1 MIVGDFALSNH
12 QVVGEYAPHGF
23 METAAD
29 RFVRHRE
36 VREDL
41 GLALANQLQRLFHE
55 VHAHGCGV
63 RQEID
68 AGTVPLDGIG
78 PLRNLPFEPRLG
90 HYRGLGQIDDHAVA
104 RGLDVAHIHQAA
116 RGASGPPVI
125 DLKPS
130 FAAEEAA
137 LVAKS
142 CVDIPADTAARLI
155 GDPSAYYVN
164 VHSDGHPDGAL
175 RGQLAR
181 F

>member
-1 MIVGDFALSNH
+1 MPVLRPLVAVVAAITLAACGGGGGKDKQTKVTTTGTAGPGVKNDGTAVSVKAPLSGAEVVPGPGVKDGVGALLLNLSGTRGCYTLK
-12 QVVGEYAPHGF
+12 VTMGEKPT
-23 METAAD
+23 M
-29 RFVRHRE
+29 
-36 VREDL
+36 
-41 GLALANQLQRLFHE
+41 
-55 VHAHGCGV
+55 
-63 RQEID
+63 
-68 AGTVPLDGIG
+68 
-78 PLRNLPFEPRLG
+78 
-90 HYRGLGQIDDHAVA
+90 
-104 RGLDVAHIHQAA
+104 AHIHQAA